1 MADSNFVLSRG
12 YDAAAAITKHRA
24 VKFTTAESTV
34 TPVTARTDVVAGVSE
49 FDVTAADI
57 LKGKGAS
64 VAHMGIVTMEA
75 AAAITVGQ
83 LIAPTVN
90 GRADVAAST
99 DRVIGV
105 CVGYPAAGA
114 GERISVLLGLP
125 GNILV

>member
-1 MADSNFVLSRG
+1 
-12 YDAAAAITKHRA
+12 
-24 VKFTTAESTV
+24 
-34 TPVTARTDVVAGVSE
+34 VTARTDVVAGVSE
-49 FDVTAADI
+49 FDCTAADI
-57 LKGKGAS
+57 LKGKGVN
-64 VAHMGIVTMEA
+64 VAHMGIVVMEA

-90 GRADVAAST
+90 GRADVAVST

-105 CVGYPAAGA
+105 CVGNPAGGA